1 MPQDFWSFQTASA
14 REVGGT
20 KGTVVVTDVRE
31 AEGEKRRSLKS
42 LKFLMIPRSVD
53 AHEGTGGK
61 TSLNPTRI

>member
-1 MPQDFWSFQTASA
+1 M
-14 REVGGT
+14 GGT

-53 AHEGTGGK
+53 AHEGTGEGWGENK
-61 TSLNPTRI
+61 SKPNKNLIIA